1 MWTACVGLATQ
12 LLPLS
17 MVGYDVS
24 CSAMPTQGRGN
35 QDLSALLMK
44 GFQMYRVLLPALLL
58 GTLVLPRRLEAA
70 ESEQLVRVARST
82 SANAPTWLIN
92 GFVWMCEREAVHQLL
107 HVVLN
112 GNAGKEGG
120 TRWYRPSQTRYNWE
134 RFAKRQGD
142 GADSVTREQFAG
154 PSAWFDIL
162 DRDRD
167 GKITRRD
174 LDWSEGTKLGAAT
187 QLAKSLFFAI
197 DANRD
202 GKVTVAEWQAYMN
215 KLGAGRDE
223 LAIDDLIPIFM
234 TDQVKPGAARTKDGQ
249 VHPALLKAFMDGDLG
264 SWYEG
269 PNLEQRAPDFTL
281 RSPDGKLSVTLSDS
295 FGSKPVVLI
304 FGSFT

>member
-1 MWTACVGLATQ
+1 
-12 LLPLS
+12 
-17 MVGYDVS
+17 
-24 CSAMPTQGRGN
+24 
-35 QDLSALLMK
+35 
-44 GFQMYRVLLPALLL
+44 MYRVLLLALLL

-82 SANAPTWLIN
+82 SANAQTWLTN
-92 GFVWMCEREAVHQLL
+92 GLVWMCEREAVHQLL

-120 TRWYRPSQTRYNWE
+120 TRWYRPSQTRYTWE
-134 RFAKRQGD
+134 RLAKRQGVGGD
-142 GADSVTREQFAG
+142 ESLTREQFSG
-154 PSAWFDIL
+154 SPMWFEIL

-167 GKITRRD
+167 GKITPRD

-202 GKVTVAEWQAYMN
+202 GKVTVTEWQAYMK
-215 KLGAGRDE
+215 KLGQGRDE

-234 TDQVKPGAARTKDGQ
+234 TDQVKPAAAKAKDGQ

-264 SWYEG
+264 SWCEG

-281 RSPDGKLSVTLSDS
+281 RSPDGKSSVTLSDS
-295 FGSKPVVLI
+295 VDSKPVVLV